1 MEKIDHIAIVVNN
14 INRGVDWYT
23 KNRDCKVKYQDSSW
37 ALLEFQNV
45 DLALVRDPALPPN
58 LDFLAAAMPAF
69 TAFAYLLTF
78 LLADLFICACTVGL
92 SNAVCICSIGLVA
105 CV

>member
-14 INRGVDWYT
+14 INRVVDWYT

-45 DLALVRDPALPPN
+45 DLSLVLPAEHPPHIAFVDESIKNGTVHRDGSESIY
-58 LDFLAAAMPAF
+58 DH
-69 TAFAYLLTF
+69 YTF
-78 LLADLFICACTVGL
+78 GNIIEKIKYKKDQK
-92 SNAVCICSIGLVA
+92 NKK
-105 CV
+105 

>member
-37 ALLEFQNV
+37 ALLEFENIRDQQDV
-45 DLALVRDPALPPN
+45 DEFNQSYGVN
-58 LDFLAAAMPAF
+58 LTIPQE
-69 TAFAYLLTF
+69 
-78 LLADLFICACTVGL
+78 G
-92 SNAVCICSIGLVA
+92 
-105 CV
+105 

>member
-37 ALLEFQNV
+37 ALLEFENV
-45 DLALVRDPALPPN
+45 DLALVLPSEHPPHIAFVDESVKNGTVHRDGSESIY
-58 LDFLAAAMPAF
+58 DHD
-69 TAFAYLLTF
+69 TF
-78 LLADLFICACTVGL
+78 GNIIEKIKYKKDQK
-92 SNAVCICSIGLVA
+92 NKK
-105 CV
+105 